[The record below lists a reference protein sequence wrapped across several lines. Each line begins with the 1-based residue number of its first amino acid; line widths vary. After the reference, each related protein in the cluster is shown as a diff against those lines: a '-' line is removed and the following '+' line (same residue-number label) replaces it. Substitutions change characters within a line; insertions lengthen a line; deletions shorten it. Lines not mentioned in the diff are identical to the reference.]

1 MTMLKELDNNE
12 FNISTDGSYDP
23 TKRNQSEEAL
33 LGAGWIIHDEDDP
46 ARTDMSFQ
54 CTSSLWP
61 SSTRAELLSI
71 WTALMVLPEHATVTI
86 HTDSQASID
95 GIKLVLNG
103 QLTTRAWLKL
113 TNGSILSNIYHI
125 VNTCHLT
132 LKLRKVQGHSNDY
145 WNDRADILAKDAI
158 RLAQNDAPIH
168 ICSANIEHKIIALL
182 PTWAC
187 TNIDRPIRKFITSL
201 NNNLIA
207 ARWSLL
213 AANKDLITF
222 PDSTAVDSLNP
233 PSSTFELPILDF
245 IPLEHMLRHKKLNK
259 MLQDRTSKEI
269 NGTNN
274 NIIVINSI
282 ETDSIDTNIENNN
295 VNIVNNNISSH
306 SNYSNSVV
314 NQNRHLNQDDGRER
328 DTDSI
333 MTLLENSIVSY
344 HNSDTRHIVL
354 TRTSTYVDLLPR
366 LANPGIRAQNY
377 N

>member
-1 MTMLKELDNNE
+1 
-12 FNISTDGSYDP
+12 I
-23 TKRNQSEEAL
+23 
-33 LGAGWIIHDEDDP
+33 
-46 ARTDMSFQ
+46 SFQ
-54 CTSSLWP
+54 CTSSLWL
-61 SSTRAELLSI
+61 SFTRAELLSI

-86 HTDSQASID
+86 HTDFQASID

-113 TNGSILSNIYHI
+113 TNRSILSNIYHI

-213 AANKDLITF
+213 AVNKDLITF
-222 PDSTAVDSLNP
+222 LDSIAVDSLNP
-233 PSSTFELPILDF
+233 PSSTIESPILNF
-245 IPLEHMLRHKKLNK
+245 IPLEYMLRHKNLNK
-259 MLQDRTSKEI
+259 VLRDRASKEI
-269 NGTNN
+269 NGIDN
-274 NIIVINSI
+274 NSI
-282 ETDSIDTNIENNN
+282 ATTSIENN
-295 VNIVNNNISSH
+295 
-306 SNYSNSVV
+306 
-314 NQNRHLNQDDGRER
+314 
-328 DTDSI
+328 SI
-333 MTLLENSIVSY
+333 ATSI
-344 HNSDTRHIVL
+344 
-354 TRTSTYVDLLPR
+354 
-366 LANPGIRAQNY
+366 GIN
-377 N
+377 